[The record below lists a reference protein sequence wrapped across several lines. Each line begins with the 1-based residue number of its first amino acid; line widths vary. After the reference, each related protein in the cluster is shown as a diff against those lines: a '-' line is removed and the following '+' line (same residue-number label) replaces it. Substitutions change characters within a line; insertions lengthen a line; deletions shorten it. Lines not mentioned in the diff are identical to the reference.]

1 MRAATAR
8 LLATCHS
15 PLTRVRRGLLTLT
28 LLPSLLRQIHFSI
41 LRLHLTLVRYRKDR
55 IIFFKKLYP
64 FRIILF
70 CLGFCQDIAG
80 N

>member
-28 LLPSLLRQIHFSI
+28 LLPSLLRQIHF
-41 LRLHLTLVRYRKDR
+41 LVRYRKDR

-70 CLGFCQDIAG
+70 CLGFCQDITG

>member
-15 PLTRVRRGLLTLT
+15 PLTRVKRGLLTLT
-28 LLPSLLRQIHFSI
+28 LLPSLLRQIHF
-41 LRLHLTLVRYRKDR
+41 LVRYRKDR

-70 CLGFCQDIAG
+70 CLVFCQDITG
-80 N
+80 S